1 MVTLRTFHDRPIS
14 ILSAIPK
21 LFEYLVTKPLTAA
34 ISHLIMQE
42 QEAYV
47 EEKSTV
53 ITASDFLVTSG
64 IPHQGSH
71 LGQVLFII
79 FINNASNC
87 CKYVLF
93 LIFADDIK
101 MFLTVY

>member
-53 ITASDFLVTSG
+53 IIAPDVLVTSG
-64 IPHQGSH
+64 IPQGSH